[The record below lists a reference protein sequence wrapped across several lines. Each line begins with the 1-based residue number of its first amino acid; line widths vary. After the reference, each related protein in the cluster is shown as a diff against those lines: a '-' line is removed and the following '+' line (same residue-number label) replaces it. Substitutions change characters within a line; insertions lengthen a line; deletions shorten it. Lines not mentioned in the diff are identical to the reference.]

1 MALIKRLLVIV
12 NYPVS
17 AILNKGE
24 YPPGYYNPGDVF
36 DEIHILTTVSDSVDV
51 EKMQFTGGKARVF
64 FYSVPAPS
72 MKSSLGWQPFLLRT
86 WVNRCLSLV
95 KGISPNLVRV
105 HNSFIQGYLAYE
117 IKKELHIPYVMSLHG
132 VWDRDDLGTFTQRFI
147 HIFRKKFEKI
157 SLRNS
162 DAVIA
167 VYSPIVRYAKEYGA
181 RNIQVIYNAVGAQ
194 NIPRKKSY
202 TLSVPP
208 KLITINRM
216 NREKNPEN
224 IVRAVK
230 DIDCEYYL
238 VGDGPYRQ
246 KIQDLVNELGME
258 EKVKFVKSM
267 PNHELLNMLIEC
279 DVLVSHCDYWGISK
293 SLIESALLGIPV
305 VINDLPAEANGDLQG
320 GWVFLCQNTPD
331 DYRRAIR
338 ELLSD
343 QEKRQSLGIT
353 ANRHASENF
362 DPKLLVEKVATIYR
376 GLMV

>member
-1 MALIKRLLVIV
+1 MTKKLLVIV

-36 DEIHILTTVSDSVDV
+36 DEIHILTTVLDSVNV
-51 EKMQFTGGKARVF
+51 EKMQFTGGNARVF
-64 FYSVPAPS
+64 VHSIPAPS
-72 MKSSLGWQPFLLRT
+72 FKSSLGWQPFLLRN
-86 WVNRCLSLV
+86 WVGRCMSLV
-95 KGISPNLVRV
+95 KGISPDLVRV

-117 IKKELHIPYVMSLHG
+117 IKKDLRIPYVLSLHG
-132 VWDRDDLGTFTQRFI
+132 VWDRDDLGTFTQKFI
-147 HIFRKKFEKI
+147 HIFRKKLEKI
-157 SLRNS
+157 SLKNS

-181 RNIQVIYNAVGAQ
+181 RNIQVIYNAVGAR
-194 NIPRKKSY
+194 NIPRKTSY
-202 TLSVPP
+202 TLSNPP

-246 KIQDLVNELGME
+246 KIQDLVHELGLD
-258 EKVKFVKSM
+258 EKVRFVPSM
-267 PNHELLNMLIEC
+267 PNHELLKMLTEC
-279 DVLVSHCDYWGISK
+279 DLLVSHCDYWGISK
-293 SLIESALLGIPV
+293 SLIESALLGIPI

-320 GWVFLCQNTPD
+320 GWVSLCSNTPE
-331 DYRRAIR
+331 DYRRAILD
-338 ELLSD
+338 LLANS
-343 QEKRQSLGIT
+343 EKRRLLGTT
-353 ANRHASENF
+353 ANRHAAENF
-362 DPKLLVEKVATIYR
+362 DPNILIDKVAAIYR
-376 GLMV
+376 DLMV